1 MFVDVLLIV
10 VRPVNLFF
18 ISTILLMGQI
28 IVDNIRTLLFLSL
41 LLVLLLQL
49 LDLALTAEEIGWQ
62 LV

>member
-28 IVDNIRTLLFLSL
+28 IVDTKRILLFLSL